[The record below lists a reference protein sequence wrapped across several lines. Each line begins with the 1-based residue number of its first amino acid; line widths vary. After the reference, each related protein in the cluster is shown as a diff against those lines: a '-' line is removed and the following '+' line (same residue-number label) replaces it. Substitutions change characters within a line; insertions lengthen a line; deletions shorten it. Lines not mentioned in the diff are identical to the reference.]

1 MDMRHL
7 RYFIA
12 IAEEGSL
19 SKAAERL
26 NVAQPALSQHMRN
39 IEEDLKVTLL
49 FRSSR
54 GVQLTEAG
62 KRLLEHGRLVVES
75 FEQLFDIVGGTEVEL
90 SGEVRFGL
98 PGTVSQVLSARLI
111 DEASRRY
118 PKIRLR
124 IAEAMSGFI
133 FDWLREGKV
142 DIAVLY
148 RARETRGL
156 ALTPVLS
163 EELRLFAAPGMAVGN
178 RRPGADAV
186 RYADAIALPLIVPSP
201 GHGLR
206 DLLDEM
212 ALSHCETPL
221 NARTEIDSY
230 APIKTLVEQGLGY
243 SILPAMAIKAET
255 EAGRL
260 VSWRICE
267 PDLRRQLLVATP
279 ADRPM
284 SSATKAIENLTME
297 MLSRLVGEGVWD
309 ARFLGA
315 VKAPAG
321 S

>member
-163 EELRLFAAPGMAVGN
+163 EELRLFAAPGMAVGTAQ
-178 RRPGADAV
+178 PGVDAV
-186 RYADAIALPLIVPSP
+186 RYADALPLIVPSP
-201 GHGLR
+201 DHGLR

-221 NARTEIDSY
+221 NARTELDSY

-260 VSWRICE
+260 VSWRIGE

-297 MLSRLVGEGVWD
+297 MLSRLVGEGIWD
-309 ARFLGA
+309 AKLLHA
-315 VKAPAG
+315 VRDTPR